1 MNTRSSTLRLDHYHG
16 MRTLLLILMLIA
28 SSAHADV
35 NTYLNK
41 YSISIHDTVRLTIES
56 TQQGQPQRPD
66 LSILN
71 QDFDLLGN
79 KKITISSFQ
88 GKTRQATTRWQV
100 LLRPNKTGELQIPA
114 FSINGKLSA
123 PMVLL
128 VSGKINTSTTPNS
141 PTTPVTRAPVFIETT
156 VDHTEAYAGSQLI
169 YTVKLFHKEPLSK
182 NAVLSDPFI
191 NQSLILPADDVKRSE
206 TLVKGQRYFLQERRY
221 VIFPDEPGTHLIEPP
236 LFSGTSLSDQY
247 FETQGSEIE
256 VAILPK
262 ANTNSQGYW
271 LPLET
276 LQLEESLDKSLPLEP
291 GSSLIR
297 TLTLTA
303 HGLPAARLPSLSILK
318 NELADLQLLKTELD
332 ESFDE
337 RGLVSRRTETIKI
350 TVTERGEVTLP
361 PIDIHWWDTYEDRSK
376 IASLPPVILQVSAAS
391 KPANSPSI
399 AASAKRSEIIAPLAI
414 EEPTLP
420 AHAAATAD
428 TIAHIP
434 LIIFLACVSIISSLG
449 WLYSYHHLRK
459 LTLASEKDR
468 ETITERQ
475 KEKKKQSHS
484 LAEKNTFQALAIACQ
499 QNNVDISRMRLIEWA
514 QHFWPETFIENAED
528 ISRLARNQTLDFLI
542 IDLEQHLHSHEKS
555 LWQGD
560 LLLQA
565 IEAIRKRRLKGRA

>member
-1 MNTRSSTLRLDHYHG
+1 
-16 MRTLLLILMLIA
+16 MRILLVFLMLIA
-28 SSAHADV
+28 SAARADV

-66 LSILN
+66 LSILT

-88 GKTRQATTRWQV
+88 GNTRQATTRWQV
-100 LLRPNKTGELQIPA
+100 LLRPKKTGQLQIPA
-114 FSINGKLSA
+114 FSVNGKLST

-128 VSGKINTSTTPNS
+128 VTGQASTATTPS
-141 PTTPVTRAPVFIETT
+141 PPATPLMQPPVFIETT
-156 VDHTEAYAGSQLI
+156 IDHTEAYAGSQLI
-169 YTVKLFHKEPLSK
+169 YTVKLFHKEPLNK
-182 NAVLSDPFI
+182 NAALSDPFI
-191 NQSLILPADDVKRSE
+191 NQALILPADDVKRSE
-206 TLVKGQRYFLQERRY
+206 TLVKGQAYFLQERRY

-247 FETQGSEIE
+247 FETRGSEIE
-256 VAILPK
+256 IAILPK
-262 ANTNSQGYW
+262 ANSNSQGYW

-276 LQLEESLDKSLPLEP
+276 LQLEESLDKSTPLEP

-303 HGLPAARLPSLSILK
+303 HGLPAARLPSLSLLK
-318 NELADLQLLKTELD
+318 NELADLELLKTELD
-332 ESFDE
+332 ESFDDQ
-337 RGLVSRRTETIKI
+337 GLVSRRTETIKI

-376 IASLPPVILQVSAAS
+376 IASLPPVILQVNAAPTRLEPPAIATSAKLQEINAPLVPDETTVPALLSAA
-391 KPANSPSI
+391 
-399 AASAKRSEIIAPLAI
+399 
-414 EEPTLP
+414 
-420 AHAAATAD
+420 AHKKESVT
-428 TIAHIP
+428 HIP
-434 LIIFLACVSIISSLG
+434 LIVFLALVSIISSLG

-459 LTLASEKDR
+459 LKLASIMKR
-468 ETITERQ
+468 QTVTERLN
-475 KEKKKQSHS
+475 EKKKQSHF
-484 LAEKNTFQALAIACQ
+484 LAEKNTFQALALACQ
-499 QNNVDISRMRLIEWA
+499 QNNVDISRLRLIEWA

-528 ISRLARNQTLDFLI
+528 ISRLANNQTLDFLI

-565 IEAIRKRRLKGRA
+565 IETIRKRRLKGKA